1 MGLQNKGK
9 CNNVRPAS
17 ISGTTMSHLLSIF
30 LSYLHGWLMRCQ
42 RLSSN
47 CEGGLW
53 RRHSHPFLS
62 ALCCFPQQI
71 NQILMTATKHL
82 KGGFV
87 LSQQGHAV
95 GERERVLI
103 ITDRCWFSWRRSC
116 QTLGFSRFEAGT
128 KCGKGVNI
136 LQLNTRISFS
146 VMEDKT
152 SVKWQR
158 TQVQMTK
165 LVAVTPNPDTALW

>member
-1 MGLQNKGK
+1 M
-9 CNNVRPAS
+9 
-17 ISGTTMSHLLSIF
+17 
-30 LSYLHGWLMRCQ
+30 
-42 RLSSN
+42 
-47 CEGGLW
+47 
-53 RRHSHPFLS
+53 
-62 ALCCFPQQI
+62 
-71 NQILMTATKHL
+71 TKHL
-82 KGGFV
+82 KGGFA

-95 GERERVLI
+95 GEREQVLI

-152 SVKWQR
+152 SVK
-158 TQVQMTK
+158 
-165 LVAVTPNPDTALW
+165 